1 VPPPDDLAVSHADEA
16 PRARA
21 EPPDLDRERL
31 YTQLARS
38 QRGYAERP
46 ATPLR
51 EDRGQHLADSDDSDD
66 SDDDEPTPLDS
77 AEMREVESSM
87 IAEFGRRLGMRLSPR
102 SFVLPEGGRLVV
114 DAASG
119 DAQFLSEAWAYQGP
133 PRAAQRNE
141 VVAAAFKLHFL
152 AQVLGGDRR
161 LALLFGDAQAA
172 APFRGSK
179 WFAQALRLL
188 GIEIHVV
195 DLPEDLRRRVIATQ
209 ER

>member
-1 VPPPDDLAVSHADEA
+1 VPTPDDLAGSQADEV
-16 PRARA
+16 PSARA
-21 EPPDLDRERL
+21 EPSDLDRERL

-38 QRGYAERP
+38 QPGYAERS
-46 ATPLR
+46 ATPPR
-51 EDRGQHLADSDDSDD
+51 EDRGQHLADNG
-66 SDDDEPTPLDS
+66 DDESMPLDS

-87 IAEFGRRLGMRLSPR
+87 IAELGRRLGMRLSPR
-102 SFVLPEGGRLVV
+102 SFVLPEGGRVVV